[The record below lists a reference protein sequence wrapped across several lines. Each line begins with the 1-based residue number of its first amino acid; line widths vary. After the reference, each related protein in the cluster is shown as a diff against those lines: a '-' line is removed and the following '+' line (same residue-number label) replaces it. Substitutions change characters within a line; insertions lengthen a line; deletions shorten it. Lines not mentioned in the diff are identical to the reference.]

1 MITFSI
7 IINTHNQDRYIHDA
21 INSCLK
27 QTYKNYEII
36 IIDSS
41 NSKINFK
48 KYFNKRKKI
57 SYIYIKTAYQQPEL
71 NQINKIMIGFNKSKG
86 NYLVFLDGDD
96 YFDKNKL
103 FKLNKII
110 KKKKIF
116 CNQDLPILFN
126 KNFKKK
132 MSIKKYKDRFFTKY
146 ILNDWPQI
154 YGTSSILIKKQI
166 MKLFLKKVKPLNW
179 KYLAIDAQLIL
190 FCEKHLMQ
198 SQNLEGI
205 TYKRLHNKNLGSS
218 YMNIFK
224 RKFWERRYMQFNY
237 SKYLGTNK
245 KISLDFIFTN
255 LIYFILRYL

>member
-7 IINTHNQDRYIHDA
+7 IINTHNQDRFIHDA

-41 NSKINFK
+41 KSKVNLK
-48 KYFNKRKKI
+48 KYSDNKKKI
-57 SYIYIKTAYQQPEL
+57 KYIHIKPTHRQPEL
-71 NQINKIMIGFNKSKG
+71 NQIDKIMIGFKKSKG
-86 NYLVFLDGDD
+86 DYLALLDGDD
-96 YFDKNKL
+96 YFNKNKL
-103 FKLNKII
+103 FKLNKIL

-132 MSIKKYKDRFFTKY
+132 MFVKKYKNKVYTKY
-146 ILNDWPQI
+146 ILNNWPQI

-166 MKLFLKKVKPLNW
+166 MKLFLKKIKPLNW

-190 FCEKHLMQ
+190 FCKKYLMQ
-198 SQNLEGI
+198 SEYLEGL
-205 TYKRLHNKNLGSS
+205 TFKRLHKKNLGSS
-218 YMNIFK
+218 YMNILK
-224 RKFWERRYMQFNY
+224 RKFWERRYMQFKY
-237 SKYLGTNK
+237 SKYLGMNVK
-245 KISLDFIFTN
+245 LSIDLVFTN
-255 LIYFILRYL
+255 FIYLILRYL